1 MTLSSLLLRLLLI
14 VALAL
19 NGYAAA
25 AMSVSGAHAM
35 HAGRGPVERVAAPT
49 PAAAAEST
57 AAAAPAGCHGHEDGS
72 ASARTAAELPAAPAP
87 QRAPPD
93 DDCCGQNLC
102 QCDCLQAAAI
112 ARIALPLPAPPA
124 AAGPALPL
132 ETGAP
137 SAALNRPIRPP
148 IA

>member
-1 MTLSSLLLRLLLI
+1 MTLSSLLLRVLLI

-25 AMSVSGAHAM
+25 AMSVSGAHAV
-35 HAGRGPVERVAAPT
+35 HAGRGLERSAAPAQ
-49 PAAAAEST
+49 AAATEST
-57 AAAAPAGCHGHEDGS
+57 AAAAPASCHGHEDGA
-72 ASARTAAELPAAPAP
+72 ASARTAAEPPAAPAP

-124 AAGPALPL
+124 AAGPALPV

-137 SAALNRPIRPP
+137 SAASNRAIRPP